1 MGMRFESDH
10 QEEEELTQYDDFAT
24 LEDRKGGRKSM
35 YFIVAAGL
43 GLVIL
48 VLAFVMLGNQADRQ
62 EMATQLSLMEKRLDD
77 MEFRLGNLIQSTT
90 ADNDLSSLQ
99 AADENLSRRFDA
111 LEKKLEGRLNQM
123 NAALV
128 QVQKQRSAAPP
139 PAPKAVKPAPA
150 KPQTRLHT
158 VQKGETLYKISRK
171 YGMSVDELRKLNGIG
186 QDFKIIAG
194 QKLKVATKP

>member
-10 QEEEELTQYDDFAT
+10 QEEEELTQYDDFAA
-24 LEDRKGGRKSM
+24 LEDRKAGRKTM

-48 VLAFVMLGNQADRQ
+48 VLAFVTLGNQADRQ

-77 MEFRLGNLIQSTT
+77 MEFRLGNLVQSST
-90 ADNDLSSLQ
+90 ADSDLSSLQ
-99 AADENLSRRFDA
+99 KADENLSRRFDG

-123 NAALV
+123 NATLV
-128 QVQKQRSAAPP
+128 KVQKQRAAAPP
-139 PAPKAVKPAPA
+139 PPPKTAKPAA
-150 KPQTRLHT
+150 AAPQTRLHT

-171 YGMSVDELRKLNGIG
+171 YGMSVDALRKLNGIG
-186 QDFKIIAG
+186 PDFKIIAG
-194 QKLKVATKP
+194 QKLKVAAKP